1 MIYRTNYKVA
11 VSWLNNNLILCNN
24 IFDIDDNIDYL
35 MSDQVPDIYQY
46 YLTDCSQ
53 SDVKFLMEHFNL
65 LFIYS
70 PKLDLYVLCVDHYG
84 TSWDYVACMTDL
96 ENAKRELGESK

>member
-53 SDVKFLMEHFNL
+53 SDVDF
-65 LFIYS
+65 
-70 PKLDLYVLCVDHYG
+70 
-84 TSWDYVACMTDL
+84 
-96 ENAKRELGESK
+96 